1 MKRTRIIL
9 IYLLTG
15 VMLMISLG
23 GCFGKKYKVMHDGGF
38 SSKKTAYRAGEKV
51 TLYYEFIATDTDYS
65 FYSNDVELKQ
75 SYDNDHGYVFTFT
88 MPEHDVLVQSYSKN
102 SMVWDPNANR
112 EETEEDWIAQIKNG
126 ACEMVFDYYEATVG
140 TVGGDGH
147 DEFVLYR
154 RPNGVML
161 MAKFSQWGDAAE
173 SCRACI
179 MTDSA
184 LYDCLELVDK
194 NNMRKW
200 NEQDGL
206 AITGAAYVV
215 KFREADRTVRVSSE
229 NMPEDGRKAFG
240 EIEQVLSKAWRIYG
254 PKK

>member
-1 MKRTRIIL
+1 
-9 IYLLTG
+9 
-15 VMLMISLG
+15 
-23 GCFGKKYKVMHDGGF
+23 
-38 SSKKTAYRAGEKV
+38 
-51 TLYYEFIATDTDYS
+51 
-65 FYSNDVELKQ
+65 
-75 SYDNDHGYVFTFT
+75 
-88 MPEHDVLVQSYSKN
+88 
-102 SMVWDPNANR
+102 
-112 EETEEDWIAQIKNG
+112 
-126 ACEMVFDYYEATVG
+126 
-140 TVGGDGH
+140 
-147 DEFVLYR
+147 
-154 RPNGVML
+154 ML

-194 NNMRKW
+194 NKMRKW